1 MSLQPRAWP
10 EVPPQ
15 TAVVARAAFPK
26 GTLAMRVRDELPG
39 LFADEL
45 FVSAFGVRGK
55 PGISPGQLALVTV
68 LQFAENLT
76 DRQAADAVRARIDW
90 KYALGLEL
98 TDSGFDHTVLTGF
111 RQRLIDHGLEEA
123 LLDVLLARLSEL
135 GLVKAGGRQRS
146 DSTHVLAAVRS
157 ANRLEFLAE
166 TLRAGLEAL
175 AAAVPEWLATRIDA
189 QWVTRYGARMDSYRI
204 PKGNDKRTEM
214 VVRVGVDGFDL
225 LDAVHAASAPAWL
238 REIPAVA
245 TLRTVWIKQYH
256 RTITHGRQEVA
267 WREEK
272 DLPPSRQ
279 RICSPYDTDARYAT
293 KRGSGW
299 EGYKIHLT
307 ETCDDTAATGLP
319 HVITNVT
326 TTDATVTD
334 VERLEQV
341 HADLARRDL
350 LPSEHIVDAGY
361 TSAELMV
368 GAQRDFGISLLG
380 PLRVDNSQQARTG
393 EGFDRTAFT
402 IDWDNQRVTCPQGVQ
417 NTIWS
422 TCTERGRESIVVRF
436 PIMSCQACPVRPQC
450 TRSARTGR
458 QLMLRPRD
466 IHHAVKRARTEQTT
480 DEWKQRYA
488 TRAGIEG
495 TIHQAVATTGV
506 RRSRYTGLPKTRLAH
521 VFAATAI
528 NLIRLDAWWTGTPLC
543 QPRTTHLAR
552 LDHDLAA

>member
-1 MSLQPRAWP
+1 MSLQPRVWP

-39 LFADEL
+39 LFADEQ

-111 RQRLIDHGLEEA
+111 RQRLIDHGLEET

-166 TLRAGLEAL
+166 TLRASLEAL
-175 AAAVPEWLATRIDA
+175 AAAVPAWLATRIDA

-238 REIPAVA
+238 REIPAVV

-256 RTITHGRQEVA
+256 RTITQGRQEVA

-272 DLPPSRQ
+272 DLPSSRQ

-319 HVITNVT
+319 HVITNVA

-380 PLRVDNSQQARTG
+380 PLRVDNSPQARTG
-393 EGFDRTAFT
+393 GGFDRTAFT

-466 IHHAVKRARTEQTT
+466 IHHAVEVARTEQTT

-528 NLIRLDAWWTGTPLC
+528 NLIRLDAWWTGAPLDR
-543 QPRTTHLAR
+543 PRTTHLAR
-552 LDHDLAA
+552 LDLDLAA